1 MQNGAFNI
9 EKILG
14 MCERLMYFLGV
25 NLCFLAANLPVL
37 LFFLLAG
44 ISQVR
49 ECLPLFLLCMVPFGP
64 SLSAVFYCM
73 NRMLNNTETGV
84 FRNFLHGYKS
94 DLGMKLTVS
103 FLQMFAILILWTNVE
118 FFRYQIVIPVL
129 SVLFA
134 ILFAVVLCMT
144 PTLYLL
150 ASRYRMSARQLIQD
164 ALILLI
170 TRPVITL
177 GNIAAFALVL
187 MCLEIQAGT
196 TVLFMG
202 SAYGFLVAFMNR
214 RVIQELDEMS
224 GDKEAEGL
232 EA

>member
-9 EKILG
+9 ERILG
-14 MCERLMYFLGV
+14 MCERFMYFLGV

-37 LFFLLAG
+37 LFFSLAG

-49 ECLPLFLLCMVPFGP
+49 ACLPLFLLCMVPFGP

-73 NRMLNNTETGV
+73 NRLLNNTETSV
-84 FRNFLHGYKS
+84 FKNFLHGYKS
-94 DLGMKLTVS
+94 DLSLKLTVS
-103 FLQMFAILILWTNVE
+103 FLQMFCILVLWTNVE
-118 FFRYQIVIPVL
+118 FFRYQMVIPVL
-129 SVLFA
+129 SVLFTV
-134 ILFAVVLCMT
+134 LFAVVICMT

-150 ASRYRMSARQLIQD
+150 ASRYRMSVRQLIQD
-164 ALILLI
+164 AVILLI

-187 MCLEIQAGT
+187 MFLEIQAGT

-202 SAYGFLVAFMNR
+202 TGYGFLVVFMNR
-214 RVIQELDEMS
+214 KVIQELDEMS
-224 GDKEAEGL
+224 GETA
-232 EA
+232 

>member
-9 EKILG
+9 GKILG

-37 LFFLLAG
+37 LFFLFAG

-49 ECLPLFLLCMVPFGP
+49 ACLPLFLLCMVPFGP

-73 NRMLNNTETGV
+73 NRLLNNTETSV
-84 FRNFLHGYKS
+84 FKNFLQGYKS
-94 DLGMKLTVS
+94 DLSLKLTVS
-103 FLQMFAILILWTNVE
+103 ALQMFCILILWTNVE
-118 FFRYQIVIPVL
+118 FFRFQIVIPVL
-129 SVLFA
+129 SVFFGLLFA
-134 ILFAVVLCMT
+134 AVVCMT

-150 ASRYRMSARQLIQD
+150 TSRYRMSTRQLIQD
-164 ALILLI
+164 AVILLF

-177 GNIAAFALVL
+177 GNIAAFAVML

-202 SAYGFLVAFMNR
+202 SVYGFLVVFMNR
-214 RVIQELDEMS
+214 NVIRELDELS
-224 GDKEAEGL
+224 GETA
-232 EA
+232 

>member
-14 MCERLMYFLGV
+14 LCERFIYFLGV
-25 NLCFLAANLPVL
+25 NFCFLISNLPVL
-37 LFFLLAG
+37 LFFLFVG

-49 ECLPLFLLCMVPFGP
+49 TYLPLFLLCMVPFGP

-73 NRMLNNTETGV
+73 NRMLNNSESSAFKN
-84 FRNFLHGYKS
+84 FRQSYRS
-94 DLGMKLTVS
+94 DL
-103 FLQMFAILILWTNVE
+103 LQKMGLCAVQMLVILIFWTNVE
-118 FFRYQIVIPVL
+118 FFRFQIPVPVL

-134 ILFAVVLCMT
+134 VLFAVVICMT

-150 ASRYRMSARQLIQD
+150 ASRYQMSNRRIIKD
-164 ALILLI
+164 AVILLV
-170 TRPVITL
+170 TRPVMTL
-177 GNIAAFALVL
+177 GNIAAFALIL

-202 SAYGFLVAFMNR
+202 SAYGFLVVFMNR
-214 RVIQELDEMS
+214 RVLYD
-224 GDKEAEGL
+224 L
-232 EA
+232 ENTEIYFS